1 LGNFFDVIM
10 DLLLRLPAILI
21 GISLHECAHAYAAYK
36 LGDPT
41 AKNMGRITL
50 NPARHIH
57 PIGFLM
63 FIVFRFGWANP
74 VIINSRNFK
83 NVRRDTAVVSLVGS
97 VANFLLA
104 FVSMGLMYLMLLT
117 FQVTN
122 YYVIMIILNLIIIN
136 VFLGIFNLIPIP
148 PLDGYKILRSILPK
162 RINPKFF
169 WTLERYGFIILI
181 GVFFL
186 LSYTGALDVISSALL
201 RFLQG
206 FYTNVCGLPS
216 LGIFG

>member
-1 LGNFFDVIM
+1 MGNFFDIFM

-41 AKNMGRITL
+41 ARNMGRITL

-74 VIINSRNFK
+74 VVINSRNFK
-83 NVRRDTAVVSLVGS
+83 NVRRDTAIVSLVGS
-97 VANFLLA
+97 AANFLLA
-104 FVSMGLMYLMLLT
+104 FISMGLMYLVLLV

-122 YYVIMIILNLIIIN
+122 YYVIMILLNLVIIN

-162 RINPKFF
+162 RINPNFF
-169 WTLERYGFIILI
+169 WTFERYGFIILI

-186 LSYTGALDVISSALL
+186 LNLTGVLNVISSALL
-201 RFLQG
+201 QFLQG
-206 FYTNVCGLPS
+206 FYTIVCGLPP